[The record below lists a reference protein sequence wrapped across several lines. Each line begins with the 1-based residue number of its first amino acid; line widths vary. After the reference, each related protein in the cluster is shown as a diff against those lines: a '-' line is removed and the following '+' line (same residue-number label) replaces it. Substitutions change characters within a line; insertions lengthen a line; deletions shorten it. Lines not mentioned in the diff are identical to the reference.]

1 MCPAGGLESRVRPYH
16 SKRSSMMILD
26 QKPSAARPHSD
37 LRSVLGAILVVAIG
51 AAMVVGISA
60 VWQASRGPDQ
70 PAQASLRNEAATGE
84 EPDAAGEEGARS
96 GGVVGPGLTGDHQH
110 GEPQSLTPREQ
121 RQVDAQLDRARE
133 ASARYRDIRVA
144 RADGYFQVTQFLP
157 GFGMHLAS
165 LSVPTSTFDPTR
177 PKVLLYEP
185 DGSGGYRLAGV
196 AYAIDRVSDVPPDG
210 FAGGSDVWHYHRNL
224 CFIPNGTVT
233 IAFSQGACA
242 RLGGLYQ
249 AETDWLLHAWI
260 WEPNPRGV
268 FVEINPS
275 VTWAF

>member
-1 MCPAGGLESRVRPYH
+1 MIPDPKTSSA
-16 SKRSSMMILD
+16 RS
-26 QKPSAARPHSD
+26 HSD
-37 LRSVLGAILVVAIG
+37 LHSVLGAGLVVALG
-51 AAMVVGISA
+51 AAVVLAMWSA
-60 VWQASRGPDQ
+60 WQASRGPDRST
-70 PAQASLRNEAATGE
+70 QAPVRNEAAGD
-84 EPDAAGEEGARS
+84 EPDAAGEEGAGS
-96 GGVVGPGLTGDHQH
+96 GGVVGPSVTGNHQH
-110 GEPQSLTPREQ
+110 GEPQPLTPRQQ
-121 RQVDAQLDRARE
+121 RRVEVQLDQARQ

-144 RADGYFQVTQFLP
+144 RTDGYFQVTQFLP

-196 AYAIDRVSDVPPDG
+196 AYAIDRVSEVPPEG

-224 CFIPNGTVT
+224 CFIPNGTLT

-268 FVEINPS
+268 FVEINPA

>member
-1 MCPAGGLESRVRPYH
+1 MRNW
-16 SKRSSMMILD
+16 MMILD
-26 QKPSAARPHSD
+26 PKPSPPRSHSD
-37 LRSVLGAILVVAIG
+37 LRAVLAAGLVVALG
-51 AAMVVGISA
+51 AAIVLAMWYA
-60 VWQASRGPDQ
+60 WQASRGPDQ
-70 PAQASLRNEAATGE
+70 TAGASLRNDAVGAE
-84 EPDAAGEEGARS
+84 EPDSAEDGARS
-96 GGVVGPGLTGDHQH
+96 GGIVGPGLTGDHQH

-121 RQVDAQLDRARE
+121 RQLEVQLDLARQ
-133 ASARYRDIRVA
+133 ASARYRDIRAA

-196 AYAIDRVSDVPPDG
+196 AYALDRVSDVPPEG
-210 FAGGSDVWHYHRNL
+210 FVGGSDVWHYHRNL

-233 IAFSQGACA
+233 IAFSQGSCA

-268 FVEINPS
+268 FVEINPA